1 MGVILF
7 TCALVLSMVLK
18 NQDHGLLGSLPDIPV
33 LLDPLLHPVDDLLD
47 DVLGDPL
54 PSPASHGRVAAAVRI
69 SQPVVSAP
77 MGDGVEEGVRNFL
90 LTSSAHPLPP
100 PSG

>member
-1 MGVILF
+1 
-7 TCALVLSMVLK
+7 MVLK
-18 NQDHGLLGSLPDIPV
+18 NQDHGLLGGLPDIPV
-33 LLDPLLHPVDDLLD
+33 LLDPLLHPVDDLLG

-90 LTSSAHPLPP
+90 LTSSAPRLPP

>member
-7 TCALVLSMVLK
+7 IRALILSMVLK
-18 NQDHGLLGSLPDIPV
+18 DQDHGLLGGLPDIPV
-33 LLDPLLHPVDDLLD
+33 LLDPLHPVDDLLG

-77 MGDGVEEGVRNFL
+77 MGSRKESG
-90 LTSSAHPLPP
+90 TSS
-100 PSG
+100 